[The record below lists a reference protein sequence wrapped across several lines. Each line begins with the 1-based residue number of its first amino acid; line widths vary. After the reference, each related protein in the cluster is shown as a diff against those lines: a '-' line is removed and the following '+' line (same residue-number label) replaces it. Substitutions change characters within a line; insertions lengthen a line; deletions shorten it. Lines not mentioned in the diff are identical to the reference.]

1 MRAECLRQHLPCASQ
16 GRFPRLDD
24 RDDLWRL
31 LVAITEH
38 KAADQVRRAR
48 RQKRGGGRVR
58 TEGDLTA
65 GGSDDQPAGLNAI
78 AGTEPTP
85 EFAEE
90 YRRLFEALPTRSCGA
105 GKKGVS
111 ASTK

>member
-1 MRAECLRQHLPCASQ
+1 
-16 GRFPRLDD
+16 
-24 RDDLWRL
+24 
-31 LVAITEH
+31 
-38 KAADQVRRAR
+38 VRRAR

-58 TEGDLTA
+58 TEADLTA

-90 YRRLFEALPTRSCGA
+90 YRRLFEALRNEELRR
-105 GKKGVS
+105 GKKRCQYVEKIDFGSYVRRPGS
-111 ASTK
+111 KF